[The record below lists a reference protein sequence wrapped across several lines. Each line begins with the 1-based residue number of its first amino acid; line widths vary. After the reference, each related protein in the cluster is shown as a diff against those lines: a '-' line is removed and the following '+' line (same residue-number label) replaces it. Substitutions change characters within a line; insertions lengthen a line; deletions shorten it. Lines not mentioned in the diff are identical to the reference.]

1 MLALHRYN
9 GAAFVA
15 AARNIMKRDP
25 ILECLLEDDEAR
37 GPHSAG
43 ASYNAAAAS
52 AEQASA
58 LGAPAWEL
66 LLLARHVD
74 ARVAAQARSMLAGT
88 RPGAADDP
96 RGLLNARLLVPEPVA
111 RQPPRKKKRR

>member
-1 MLALHRYN
+1 
-9 GAAFVA
+9 
-15 AARNIMKRDP
+15 MKRDP

-43 ASYNAAAAS
+43 ASYNASAAS
-52 AEQASA
+52 AQQASA

-74 ARVAAQARSMLAGT
+74 ARVAAQARAMLAGT
-88 RPGAADDP
+88 RPAAGDDP
-96 RGLLNARLLVPEPVA
+96 RGLLNARLVLEPVS
-111 RQPPRKKKRR
+111 RQPPRKKKKR